1 MQTGIIGLPQVGKT
15 TLFKILTR
23 AQLDEKAA
31 RAATHVGVA
40 RVPEP
45 RLEQLAKLY
54 SPKKITYATVEYV
67 DVGGMVKDRTKDSA
81 VLAPLR
87 EVDALAHVLRV
98 FDDPA
103 VAHSAGSID
112 PLRDAEV
119 LDLELMLS
127 DLDQITRRIERVE
140 KDLKKKK
147 EPILEQELVL
157 LNRCKTAIE
166 SEKPLRELEFNP
178 EERKMINGYK
188 FLSQRPMLYV
198 LNLGDSEVA
207 ELDTAVE
214 RHNLSKLV
222 GRPNTAIVS
231 ICGRIEAELA
241 ELDPAEGAEMLAAYG
256 LKSSGLDRLIQ
267 ATYHL
272 MGLTS
277 FFTAGEPEVRAWTI
291 KRGMSAQKAAGAIH
305 SDIER
310 GFIRAEVVR
319 WDDLLAAGSLPAA
332 REKAQVRLEGKEYV
346 VQEGDVILFRHSG

>member
-1 MQTGIIGLPQVGKT
+1 MQTGIVGLPQVGKT

-23 AQLDEKAA
+23 VRLDEKSA
-31 RAATHVGVA
+31 RAATHVGIA

-45 RLEQLAKLY
+45 RLEKLAQLY
-54 SPKKITYATVEYV
+54 HPKKITYATVEYV
-67 DVGGMVKDRTKDSA
+67 DVGGLVKDRTKDSA

-98 FDDPA
+98 FDDPS
-103 VAHSAGSID
+103 VAHSAGTVD
-112 PLRDAEV
+112 PLRDAES
-119 LDLELMLS
+119 LDLELMFA
-127 DLDQITRRIERVE
+127 DLDQIARRIERVE
-140 KDLKKKK
+140 KDLKKKR
-147 EPILEQELVL
+147 EPLLEQELPL
-157 LNRCKTAIE
+157 LERCRATIE
-166 SEKPLRELEFNP
+166 SEKPLRELELQP
-178 EERKMINGYK
+178 EERKIISGYK

-214 RHNLSKLV
+214 RHNLGRLS
-222 GRPNTAIVS
+222 GRPNTAVVS

-241 ELDPAEGAEMLAAYG
+241 ELEPAEAAEMLAAYG

-272 MGLTS
+272 LGLTS

-291 KRGMSAQKAAGAIH
+291 RQGTTAQKAAGAIH

-319 WDDLLAAGSLPAA
+319 CEDLLAAGSLGVA
-332 REKAQVRLEGKEYV
+332 RERAQVRLEGKEYV